1 MKTSKNSTKEYL
13 HVVQYYETDQMKIVH
28 HSNYIRWFE
37 EARIDYLNQVG
48 LTYHKLEEMGII
60 SPVLEVNCQYVSM
73 TRFGD
78 TVKIIPKIEKFTGV
92 KFEVSYQI
100 FDSKENTCRAIGRS
114 KHCFID
120 IHGKPMHL
128 KRVYPDVYDI
138 FISLIDK

>member
-1 MKTSKNSTKEYL
+1 MKEYK

-48 LTYHKLEEMGII
+48 LTYFKLEEMGII
-60 SPVLEVNCQYVSM
+60 SPVLEVTCKYLSM

-78 TVKIIPKIEKFTGV
+78 TVIIIPVMEKFTGV
-92 KFEVSYQI
+92 KFEISYQI
-100 FDSKENTCRAIGRS
+100 IDDTDKTIKAIGRS

-120 IHGKPMHL
+120 TQGMPMHL
-128 KRVYPDVYDI
+128 KKTHPDIYNKFNNLVN
-138 FISLIDK
+138 KP

>member
-1 MKTSKNSTKEYL
+1 MKEYK

-48 LTYHKLEEMGII
+48 LTYFKLEEIGII
-60 SPVLEVNCQYVSM
+60 SPVLEVTCQYLSM

-78 TVKIIPKIEKFTGV
+78 TVKIIPVMEKFSGV
-92 KFEVSYQI
+92 KFEISYQI
-100 FDSKENTCRAIGRS
+100 VDDKDNTIKAIGRS

-120 IHGKPMHL
+120 DQGIPMHL
-128 KRVYPDVYDI
+128 KKTHLDI
-138 FISLIDK
+138 YHKFNNLVKK

>member
-1 MKTSKNSTKEYL
+1 MKEYK

-48 LTYHKLEEMGII
+48 LTYFKLEEMGII
-60 SPVLEVNCQYVSM
+60 SPVLEVTCKYLSM

-78 TVKIIPKIEKFTGV
+78 TVKIIPTMEKFSGV
-92 KFEVSYQI
+92 KFEISYQI
-100 FDSKENTCRAIGRS
+100 IDDKDNTMKAIGRS

-120 IHGKPMHL
+120 VQGMPMHL
-128 KRVYPDVYDI
+128 KKTHPDI
-138 FISLIDK
+138 FNKFNKLVNK

>member
-1 MKTSKNSTKEYL
+1 MKEYL

-60 SPVLEVNCQYVSM
+60 SPVLEVQCQYLSM
-73 TRFGD
+73 TKFGD
-78 TVKIIPKIEKFTGV
+78 TVKIIPAIESFTGV

-100 FDSKENTCRAIGRS
+100 VDSETGELRAQGRS

-120 IHGKPMHL
+120 ENGKPMHL
-128 KRVYPDVYDI
+128 KRAHPNVYNQ
-138 FISLIDK
+138 FLKL